1 MSKEVRLNEVGY
13 DPSDQI
19 NFYESSVKWVESLIE
34 RHDPE
39 RRFIG
44 ILDNDINKHPYQDVR
59 VSIVPAYNPSP
70 AAAENAGERLAMADG
85 VTAILKAKAEEAL
98 GAGVFEKYIDELTA
112 LSVPGGAPGNV
123 LRIFHERLE
132 TPGNNTAL
140 VGFHPNIM
148 ALPFYSETFPVAL
161 NKLGLFNEKSDIFE
175 FCQRNLMPVNPALS
189 VASFKGIPA
198 FEAMPFTTLIKVV
211 PPTRSALQY
220 GMSRQLQR
228 KMIAHSKIELDDYLE
243 HWRLMGK
250 SVNLTVDPT
259 ASTFEP
265 VIVGGKMDHLRRSP
279 INRAVRKMIMDDFS
293 LVLPVTMKVDRK
305 QGSSWEIGLPV
316 DLRAKNRDELFDDV
330 IFGLDKA
337 TEGLY
342 QTEMRVSFPE
352 RHIGKQAIVGSI
364 GLTP

>member
-13 DPSDQI
+13 DPTDQTD
-19 NFYESSVKWVESLIE
+19 FYESSVKWVESLIE

-44 ILDNDINKHPYQDVR
+44 VLDNDIKKHPYQDIR
-59 VSIVPAYNPSP
+59 VSIVPAYNPP
-70 AAAENAGERLAMADG
+70 FEAAETTEDRLTMAYG
-85 VTAILKAKAEEAL
+85 VTAMLKAKAEEAL
-98 GAGVFEKYIDELTA
+98 GTGVFDEYIDEITA
-112 LSVPGGAPGNV
+112 LSVPGGSPGDV
-123 LRIFHERLE
+123 LRIFYERLE

-161 NKLGLFNEKSDIFE
+161 NKLCLFDEKSDIFE

-220 GMSRQLQR
+220 GMSRRLQR
-228 KMIAHSKIELDDYLE
+228 KMIANSKIELDDYLE
-243 HWRLMGK
+243 HWRLIGK

-265 VIVGGKMDHLRRSP
+265 VFVDGKMDHLRRSP
-279 INRAVRKMIMDDFS
+279 INRAVRKMVVDDFP
-293 LVLPVTMKVDRK
+293 LVLPVTMKVNRK
-305 QGSSWEIGLPV
+305 QGTSWKIGLPV
-316 DLRAKNRDELFDDV
+316 DLRTENRDELFDDA
-330 IFGLDKA
+330 IDGLDKA
-337 TEGLY
+337 TEELY

-352 RHIGKQAIVGSI
+352 RHIGKQAIIGGN